1 MLFMHLVLL
10 LLHVIHQRLGLPSR
24 LRNASP
30 NLLLLLG
37 PPWQA
42 AADLLLQLRQRHTF
56 ALS

>member
-1 MLFMHLVLL
+1 MHLVLL

-42 AADLLLQLRQRHTF
+42 AADLLLQLRQRHAF